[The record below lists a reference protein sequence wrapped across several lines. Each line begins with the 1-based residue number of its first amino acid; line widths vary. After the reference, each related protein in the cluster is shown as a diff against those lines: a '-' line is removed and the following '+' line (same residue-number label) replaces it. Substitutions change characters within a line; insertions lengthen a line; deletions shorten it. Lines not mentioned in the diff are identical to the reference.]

1 MRNID
6 TQFNDSNLDVEGP
19 FENNPNCYIYDES
32 NKDEFYDSYSNF
44 SDGNSLYMCQ
54 GIRMTEENEDRREVN
69 RNIKNNESQNNNISI
84 NNSIKFKVEHST
96 DDSSSKDNNN
106 KKSRLGRKRSS
117 DKTKGEHDKHS
128 DDNLRRKTKH
138 IVLKY
143 TQIFINKKIEKLY
156 NGNIGNGRFIK
167 KLLTLNK
174 KQKSDAT
181 ISYNQNFLNKT
192 LGDIF
197 SDGISSKFT
206 NFNNTHNKEVIEAL
220 MNEEDENLKTCFR
233 NLFNCTFVQCMKH
246 FRGEEIFQELIGMK
260 SFYEIK
266 DELNEDQEYIKEL
279 EYYIN
284 HFEEIIMR
292 KKARVSNKKRN
303 NNII

>member
-6 TQFNDSNLDVEGP
+6 TQFNNSDLDIEDSLGNNL
-19 FENNPNCYIYDES
+19 NCYSYDES
-32 NKDEFYDSYSNF
+32 NENKDFFQTYFNF
-44 SDGNSLYMCQ
+44 NNYLDMSQ
-54 GIRMTEENEDRREVN
+54 GISPTEENEDRRKVN
-69 RNIKNNESQNNNISI
+69 RNINNNESQKNNISI

-138 IVLKY
+138 IVLKC
-143 TQIFINKKIEKLY
+143 TQIFINKTIEKLY
-156 NGNIGNGRFIK
+156 NGNIGNGRFK
-167 KLLTLNK
+167 RQLLTLNK

-181 ISYNQNFLNKT
+181 ISYNQNFLNKK

-197 SDGISSKFT
+197 SEEISSKFT
-206 NFNNTHNKEVIEAL
+206 NFNKTHNKEVIEAL
-220 MNEEDENLKTCFR
+220 KNEEDENLKTYFR
-233 NLFNCTFVQCMKH
+233 NLFNCTFVQSMKH

-260 SFYEIK
+260 SFNEIK
-266 DELNEDQEYIKEL
+266 DELNEDEEYIKEL

-292 KKARVSNKKRN
+292 KKARVSNKKK
-303 NNII
+303 III